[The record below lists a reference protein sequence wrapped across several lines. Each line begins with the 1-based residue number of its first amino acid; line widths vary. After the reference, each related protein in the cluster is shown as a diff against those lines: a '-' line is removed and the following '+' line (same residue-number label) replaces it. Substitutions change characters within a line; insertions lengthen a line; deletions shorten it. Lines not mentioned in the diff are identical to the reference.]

1 MQENAERDLRE
12 DDRNAACRGCLK
24 KEEMMMK
31 NMVQSFVVAFSMYS
45 KLPMPRVEWNDKNMK
60 YCICYFPLIGAVIGL
75 LLNGWYALADLAG
88 FGLLFRTAVLVLIPV
103 AVTGGIHLDGLLDTA
118 DALSSYKS
126 KEEKLEILKDSHAGA
141 FAIIMGIAY
150 FILTL
155 GVYSEA
161 EGRHLQ
167 VIGLGFVLSRA
178 LSGLALVSFQKA
190 KNTGLL
196 RTFADA
202 AANRKVAFFM
212 TLYLILTGAG
222 MLVLDVK
229 LGAAAI
235 GAALLVFWWYRSMAY
250 RKFGGITGDLAG
262 CFVQVCELA
271 VALAVVLAG
280 R

>member
-1 MQENAERDLRE
+1 
-12 DDRNAACRGCLK
+12 
-24 KEEMMMK
+24 
-31 NMVQSFVVAFSMYS
+31 
-45 KLPMPRVEWNDKNMK
+45 
-60 YCICYFPLIGAVIGL
+60 
-75 LLNGWYALADLAG
+75 
-88 FGLLFRTAVLVLIPV
+88 
-103 AVTGGIHLDGLLDTA
+103 
-118 DALSSYKS
+118 
-126 KEEKLEILKDSHAGA
+126 
-141 FAIIMGIAY
+141 MGIAY

-235 GAALLVFWWYRSMAY
+235 GAALLVFWWCRSMAY